1 MGRITWFLATFG
13 DDERLRA
20 LRQKAGGRGQKGFKI
35 LPVVIELV
43 TKTQIQLEDFSCD
56 VEIL

>member
-1 MGRITWFLATFG
+1 VLQPGLRFLATFG

-20 LRQKAGGRGQKGFKI
+20 LKQKAAMLKGFKI
-35 LPVVIELV
+35 LPVVVEVV

-56 VEIL
+56 VEVL